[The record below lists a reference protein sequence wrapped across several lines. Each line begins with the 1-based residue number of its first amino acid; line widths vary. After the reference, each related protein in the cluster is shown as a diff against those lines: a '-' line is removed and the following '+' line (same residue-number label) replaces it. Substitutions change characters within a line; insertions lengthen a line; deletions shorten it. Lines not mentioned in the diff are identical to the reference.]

1 MFQSLGWSLFEFYI
15 WYNIFEDKL
24 EVVGNIKNSRKTWYI
39 LLLLTIST
47 FLISCKSNDKPVEK
61 ETFMMN
67 TIINFK
73 VYGKN
78 AEKATEAS
86 IKEVNNIEKK
96 MSVNI
101 KNSEVSKLNA
111 KAGVS
116 GEKLSAD
123 TYTVIEKS
131 VQYSKLTG
139 GALDATIGPIVSL
152 WGIGTDKERVPSKKE
167 VDEKLKFVD
176 YKDIIFDKKNS
187 TVKLKRTN
195 QAIDLG
201 AIAKGYTADEVKKVL
216 LNNKVSSAL
225 INLGG
230 NVYALGSRTDG
241 SDWNIGIQDPLSTRG
256 EYLGTISV
264 TDKSIVTSGNYE
276 RFFIKDGIRYHHI
289 FDPKNGYPANKG
301 LISTTIVSD
310 KSIDG
315 DALST
320 STYILGLDKGLKLIE
335 SMKGVEAIFITNDK
349 KVYVT
354 PGLKD
359 NFNLTNKEFTYEKG
373 R

>member
-1 MFQSLGWSLFEFYI
+1 LNYIYGIIYLKTSLRRC
-15 WYNIFEDKL
+15 
-24 EVVGNIKNSRKTWYI
+24 VNIKRLHKISF
-39 LLLLTIST
+39 LLLLLIIPI
-47 FLISCKSNDKPVEK
+47 FLISCGINDEPVEK
-61 ETFMMN
+61 ETYMMG
-67 TIINFK
+67 TIMNFK
-73 VYGKN
+73 IYGKN
-78 AEKATEAS
+78 AETATALALKRIS
-86 IKEVNNIEKK
+86 NIESK
-96 MSVNI
+96 MSVNV
-101 KNSEVSKLNA
+101 KTSEISKLNA
-111 KAGVS
+111 KAGIS
-116 GEKLSAD
+116 GQKLSLD
-123 TYTVIEKS
+123 TYSVIEKS

-139 GALDATIGPIVSL
+139 GALDATIEPIVSL
-152 WGIGTDKERVPSKKE
+152 WGIGTDKERLPSKNE
-167 VDEKLKFVD
+167 INDKLKLVN
-176 YKDIIFDKKNS
+176 YKDIVLDKKNS
-187 TVKLKRTN
+187 MVKLKGTN

-216 LNNKVSSAL
+216 LNNKISSAI

-230 NVYALGSRTDG
+230 NVYAIGSNPDG
-241 SDWNIGIQDPLSTRG
+241 KDWKVGIQSPLSTRG

-289 FDPKNGYPANKG
+289 FDPKTGYPAEKG

-320 STYILGLDKGLKLIE
+320 STYILGLDKGLKLVE
-335 SMKGVEAIFITNDK
+335 SVKGVEAIFVTKDK

-359 NFNLTNKEFTYEKG
+359 NFKLTSKEFTYEKG

>member
-1 MFQSLGWSLFEFYI
+1 M
-15 WYNIFEDKL
+15 
-24 EVVGNIKNSRKTWYI
+24 
-39 LLLLTIST
+39 
-47 FLISCKSNDKPVEK
+47 
-61 ETFMMN
+61 
-67 TIINFK
+67 NFK
-73 VYGKN
+73 IYGKN
-78 AEKATEAS
+78 AETATALVLKRIS
-86 IKEVNNIEKK
+86 NIESK
-96 MSVNI
+96 MSVNV
-101 KNSEVSKLNA
+101 KTSEISKLNA
-111 KAGVS
+111 KAGIS
-116 GEKLSAD
+116 GQKLSAD
-123 TYTVIEKS
+123 TYSVIEKS

-139 GALDATIGPIVSL
+139 GALDATIEPIVGL
-152 WGIGTDKERVPSKKE
+152 WGIGTDKERLPSKTE
-167 VDEKLKFVD
+167 IDDKLKLVN
-176 YKDIIFDKKNS
+176 YKDIVLDKKNS

-216 LNNKVSSAL
+216 LNNKISSAI

-230 NVYALGSRTDG
+230 NVYAIGKNPNG
-241 SDWNIGIQDPLSTRG
+241 KDWNVGIQNPLSTRG

-276 RFFIKDGIRYHHI
+276 RFFIKDGVRYHHI
-289 FDPKNGYPANKG
+289 FDPKTGYPAEQS

-310 KSIDG
+310 KSVDG

-320 STYILGLDKGLKLIE
+320 STYIMGLDKGLKLVE
-335 SMKGVEAIFITNDK
+335 SIKGIEAIFVTKDK

-359 NFNLTNKEFTYEKG
+359 NFKLTSKEFTYEKG

>member
-1 MFQSLGWSLFEFYI
+1 MGTVIQ
-15 WYNIFEDKL
+15 
-24 EVVGNIKNSRKTWYI
+24 
-39 LLLLTIST
+39 
-47 FLISCKSNDKPVEK
+47 
-61 ETFMMN
+61 
-67 TIINFK
+67 FK

-78 AEKATEAS
+78 AEKATNEA
-86 IKEVNNIEKK
+86 IKKVSNIEKK

-101 KNSEVSKLNA
+101 KTSEISKLNA
-111 KAGVS
+111 KAGIS

-123 TYTVIEKS
+123 TYSVIENS
-131 VQYSKLTG
+131 VKYSKLTDG
-139 GALDATIGPIVSL
+139 VLDTTIEPIVSL
-152 WGIGTDKERVPSKKE
+152 WGIGTKKERVPSKKE
-167 VDEKLKFVD
+167 IDERLKFVN
-176 YKDIIFDKKNS
+176 YKDIILDKENS
-187 TVKLKRTN
+187 IVKLRRKN

-216 LNNKVSSAL
+216 LNNKISSAI

-230 NVYALGSRTDG
+230 NVYTIGNKPNGTSW
-241 SDWNIGIQDPLSTRG
+241 SVGIQNPLSTRG

-289 FDPKNGYPANKG
+289 FDPKTGYPANKG
-301 LISTTIVSD
+301 IISATILSD

-320 STYILGLDKGLKLIE
+320 STYIMGLDKGIKLIE
-335 SMKGVEAIFITNDK
+335 SMKGVEAIFVTNDK

-354 PGLKD
+354 PGLK
-359 NFNLTNKEFTYEKG
+359 NSFKLTNKEFTYDKN
-373 R
+373 

>member
-1 MFQSLGWSLFEFYI
+1 
-15 WYNIFEDKL
+15 
-24 EVVGNIKNSRKTWYI
+24 
-39 LLLLTIST
+39 
-47 FLISCKSNDKPVEK
+47 
-61 ETFMMN
+61 
-67 TIINFK
+67 

-187 TVKLKRTN
+187 TC
-195 QAIDLG
+195 
-201 AIAKGYTADEVKKVL
+201 
-216 LNNKVSSAL
+216 
-225 INLGG
+225 
-230 NVYALGSRTDG
+230 
-241 SDWNIGIQDPLSTRG
+241 
-256 EYLGTISV
+256 
-264 TDKSIVTSGNYE
+264 
-276 RFFIKDGIRYHHI
+276 
-289 FDPKNGYPANKG
+289 
-301 LISTTIVSD
+301 
-310 KSIDG
+310 
-315 DALST
+315 
-320 STYILGLDKGLKLIE
+320 
-335 SMKGVEAIFITNDK
+335 
-349 KVYVT
+349 
-354 PGLKD
+354 
-359 NFNLTNKEFTYEKG
+359 
-373 R
+373 

>member
-1 MFQSLGWSLFEFYI
+1 MK
-15 WYNIFEDKL
+15 KL
-24 EVVGNIKNSRKTWYI
+24 HKISC
-39 LLLLTIST
+39 LLLLLIIPT
-47 FLISCKSNDKPVEK
+47 FLISCETNDEPVEK
-61 ETFMMN
+61 ETYMMG
-67 TIINFK
+67 TIMNFK
-73 VYGKN
+73 IYGKN
-78 AEKATEAS
+78 AGTATALVLKRIS
-86 IKEVNNIEKK
+86 NIESK

-101 KNSEVSKLNA
+101 KTSEISKLNA
-111 KAGVS
+111 KAGIS
-116 GEKLSAD
+116 GQKLSED
-123 TYTVIEKS
+123 TYSVIEKS

-139 GALDATIGPIVSL
+139 GALDATIEPIVGL
-152 WGIGTDKERVPSKKE
+152 WGIGTDKERLPSKTE
-167 VDEKLKFVD
+167 IDDKLKLVN
-176 YKDIIFDKKNS
+176 YKDIVLDKKNS

-216 LNNKVSSAL
+216 LNNKISSAI

-230 NVYALGSRTDG
+230 NVYAIGKNAKG
-241 SDWNIGIQDPLSTRG
+241 KDWNVGIQNPLSTRG

-289 FDPKNGYPANKG
+289 FDPKTGYPAQQS

-310 KSIDG
+310 KSVDG

-320 STYILGLDKGLKLIE
+320 STYIMGLDKGLKLVE
-335 SMKGVEAIFITNDK
+335 SIKGVEAIFVTKDK

-359 NFNLTNKEFTYEKG
+359 NFKLTSKGFTYEKG

>member
-1 MFQSLGWSLFEFYI
+1 MY
-15 WYNIFEDKL
+15 
-24 EVVGNIKNSRKTWYI
+24 V
-39 LLLLTIST
+39 LLILTIST
-47 FLISCKSNDKPVEK
+47 FLISCTSNVKPVEK
-61 ETFMMN
+61 ETYLMG
-67 TIINFK
+67 TVIQFK

-78 AEKATEAS
+78 AEKATNEA
-86 IKEVNNIEKK
+86 IKKVSNIEKK

-101 KNSEVSKLNA
+101 KTSEISKLNA
-111 KAGVS
+111 KAGIS
-116 GEKLSAD
+116 GEKLSVD
-123 TYTVIEKS
+123 TYSVIENS
-131 VQYSKLTG
+131 VKYSKLTG
-139 GALDATIGPIVSL
+139 GALDTTIEPIVSL

-167 VDEKLKFVD
+167 IDERLKLVD
-176 YKDIIFDKKNS
+176 YKDIILDKKNS
-187 TVKLKRTN
+187 IVKLRRKN

-216 LNNKVSSAL
+216 LNNNISSAI

-230 NVYALGSRTDG
+230 NIYTLGNKPNGTSW
-241 SDWNIGIQDPLSTRG
+241 SVGIQNPLSTRG

-289 FDPKNGYPANKG
+289 FDPKTGYPANKG
-301 LISTTIVSD
+301 IISTTIVSD

-320 STYILGLDKGLKLIE
+320 STYIMGLDKGIKLIE

-354 PGLKD
+354 PGLK
-359 NFNLTNKEFTYEKG
+359 NSFKLTNKEFNYDKN
-373 R
+373 

>member
-1 MFQSLGWSLFEFYI
+1 M
-15 WYNIFEDKL
+15 
-24 EVVGNIKNSRKTWYI
+24 
-39 LLLLTIST
+39 
-47 FLISCKSNDKPVEK
+47 
-61 ETFMMN
+61 
-67 TIINFK
+67 NFK
-73 VYGKN
+73 IYGKN
-78 AEKATEAS
+78 AETATALVLKRIS
-86 IKEVNNIEKK
+86 NIESK

-101 KNSEVSKLNA
+101 KTSEISKLNS
-111 KAGVS
+111 KAGIS
-116 GEKLSAD
+116 GQKLSED
-123 TYTVIEKS
+123 TYSVIEKS

-139 GALDATIGPIVSL
+139 GALDATIEPIVGL
-152 WGIGTDKERVPSKKE
+152 WGIGTDKERVPSKTE
-167 VDEKLKFVD
+167 ISDKLKLVN
-176 YKDIIFDKKNS
+176 YKDIVLDKKNS

-216 LNNKVSSAL
+216 LNNKISSAI

-230 NVYALGSRTDG
+230 NVYAIGSNPNG
-241 SDWNIGIQDPLSTRG
+241 KDWNVGIQNPLSTRG

-289 FDPKNGYPANKG
+289 FDPKTGYPAQQS

-310 KSIDG
+310 KSVDG

-320 STYILGLDKGLKLIE
+320 STYIMGLDKGLKLVE
-335 SMKGVEAIFITNDK
+335 SIKGVEAIFVTKDK

-359 NFNLTNKEFTYEKG
+359 NFKLTSKEFTYEKG